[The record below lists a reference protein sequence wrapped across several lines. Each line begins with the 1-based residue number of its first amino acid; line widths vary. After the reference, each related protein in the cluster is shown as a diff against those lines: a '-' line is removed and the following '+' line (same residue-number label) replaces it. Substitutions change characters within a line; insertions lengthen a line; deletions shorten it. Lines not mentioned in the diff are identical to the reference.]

1 MANEFRILGPFEV
14 ADENGQVQLA
24 AAQAAGAAAVLVLR
38 RGEVVATHRLID
50 DLWGA
55 YPPKAAKAA
64 LHNYIAQVRR
74 ALGANVIVRRD
85 PGYLLDVAPEQ
96 VDLDCFV
103 RLTDGARASSD
114 AAERAELLRA
124 ALALWRGPPLAD
136 LEDEPFALL
145 EVPHLANLRVGACVD
160 LIDAELELGHNA
172 SAIREIEVLL
182 AAQPLSSYVW
192 DRSMVALYRAGRD
205 ADALAAYERAA
216 EALDQIGQFPGPE
229 LRQRQRQI
237 STTIR
242 RCSCPSRPRWP
253 ACRLASWRRCS
264 SSTLASRPGRT
275 IGSIPSGCSGAIDRP
290 WGKPGLRS
298 NVAAER
304 PCRSGAAR

>member
-24 AAQAAGAAAVLVLR
+24 ARKQRALLAVLVLR
-38 RGEVVATHRLID
+38 RGEVVATYRLID

-64 LHNYIAQVRR
+64 LHNYIAQLRR

-182 AAQPLSSYVW
+182 AAQPLSSYLW

-237 STTIR
+237 LNHDPALLLPEPPALAGVPARKLATVLFADVGQPAGSDDRLDPERLLR
-242 RCSCPSRPRWP
+242 RDRSALGEARVARLGRSR
-253 ACRLASWRRCS
+253 
-264 SSTLASRPGRT
+264 RP
-275 IGSIPSGCSGAIDRP
+275 
-290 WGKPGLRS
+290 
-298 NVAAER
+298 
-304 PCRSGAAR
+304 